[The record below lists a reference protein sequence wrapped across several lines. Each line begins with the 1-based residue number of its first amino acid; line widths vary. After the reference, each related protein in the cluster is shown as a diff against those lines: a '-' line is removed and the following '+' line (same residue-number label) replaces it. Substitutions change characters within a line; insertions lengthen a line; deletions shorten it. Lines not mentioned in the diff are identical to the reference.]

1 MKDLV
6 YLFHGIFWSTFLLRF
21 VRRRTSEARA
31 EVRPETTSVHKA
43 RRAWPTLI
51 VHSIGFGAMYSGID
65 WVMFAPVKPQLLF
78 ALPPAIGGSVILAG
92 AAILA
97 WALVVFDS
105 WRILAKLD
113 QGHRLCTRGPFRY
126 VRNPIYLACDLLALG
141 SFLWL
146 PNEAT
151 LVGFVFMHLGGE
163 LRARAEEKVL
173 AEAFGDDYRRYRE
186 STGRFLPRFG

>member
-21 VRRRTSEARA
+21 LPRRTPEARF
-31 EVRPETTSVHKA
+31 EVRPETTAVHKT
-43 RRAWPTLI
+43 RRAWPALI

-65 WVMFAPVKPQLLF
+65 WVMFAPLKPKLLF
-78 ALPPAIGGSVILAG
+78 ALPPAIGASAILAG

-173 AEAFGDDYRRYRE
+173 TEAFGDDYRRYRE

>member
-21 VRRRTSEARA
+21 LPRRTPEARF
-31 EVRPETTSVHKA
+31 EVRPETTAVHKT
-43 RRAWPTLI
+43 RRAWPALI

-65 WVMFAPVKPQLLF
+65 WVMFAPLKPKLLF
-78 ALPPAIGGSVILAG
+78 ALPPAIGAS
-92 AAILA
+92 AILA

-173 AEAFGDDYRRYRE
+173 TEAFGDDYRRYRE